1 LGRPFFWMN
10 EKYSPSFLDRLIDTH
25 GRPGS
30 DHHVRLASLAQIKDN
45 VARDLEALLNTRH
58 GQDAS
63 ELEAFPHARK
73 SILSFGIADFSSQS
87 LANPNHR
94 REICRSIEQA
104 IALHEPRLRQ
114 VDVSLSV
121 ESSTM
126 NRLYFVIKAIL
137 VVDKGREHVSFD
149 ALLQPLTLQYSITQ
163 GRQSAP
169 EARH

>member
-1 LGRPFFWMN
+1 MN
-10 EKYSPSFLDRLIDTH
+10 DKYSPSFLDRLIDTH
-25 GRPGS
+25 GRAGA

-58 GQDAS
+58 GQDVRD
-63 ELEAFPHARK
+63 LEAFPHSRK

-104 IALHEPRLRQ
+104 IHLHEPRLKQ

-121 ESSTM
+121 ESSTL
-126 NRLYFVIKAIL
+126 NRLYFVIKALL
-137 VVDKGREHVSFD
+137 VVDRGREQVSFD
-149 ALLQPLTLQYSITQ
+149 ALLQPLTLQYSISQ
-163 GRQSAP
+163 GRQTAP
-169 EARH
+169 QGRH

>member
-1 LGRPFFWMN
+1 MN
-10 EKYSPSFLDRLIDTH
+10 DKYSPSFLDRLIDTH
-25 GRPGS
+25 GRAGA
-30 DHHVRLASLAQIKDN
+30 DHHVRFASLAQIKDN

-58 GQDAS
+58 GRDVR
-63 ELEAFPHARK
+63 ELEAFPQSRK

-104 IALHEPRLRQ
+104 IQLHEPRLKQ

-121 ESSTM
+121 ESSTL
-126 NRLYFVIKAIL
+126 NRLYFVIKALL
-137 VVDKGREHVSFD
+137 VVDRGREQVSFD

-163 GRQSAP
+163 GRQGGA
-169 EARH
+169 ADGRH